1 MKTIV
6 VTGTSSG
13 IGFAVAK
20 HALAEGAQVFGT
32 VRTQADADRLSGELG
47 PGYTALICDV
57 RDDAAIARAAVAV
70 RTALAGQRLGG
81 LVNNAAAAIPGP
93 LLLQP
98 VEELRTQ
105 IETDLLGPMI
115 VTKAFGPLL
124 GADPALSG
132 PPGRIVN
139 MSSIGGKLRQPF
151 ISAYIASKHGIEG
164 WTGTLRR
171 GLKIYGIHVTAV
183 GPGVVDTP
191 IWDKVNSYFGRYD
204 GTPYEDA
211 FNTGVRIMVEAG
223 KKHGMTADAVAETV
237 WTALTAPHPKLR
249 YAPASHP
256 VLEQG
261 VLMAMPQRVI
271 DWGLGFIGLTR
282 KRP

>member
-1 MKTIV
+1 MITIV

-13 IGFAVAK
+13 IGLAIAK
-20 HALAEGAQVFGT
+20 RGIERGARVFGT
-32 VRTQADADRLSGELG
+32 VRSEADAVRVSGELG

-57 RDDAAIARAAVAV
+57 RDDAAVARAADTV
-70 RTALAGQRLGG
+70 RAALDGQRLSG
-81 LVNNAAAAIPGP
+81 LVNNAAAALPGP

-98 VEELRTQ
+98 IEEIRTQ

-115 VTKAFGPLL
+115 VTRAFGPLL
-124 GADPALSG
+124 GADPTLSG

-171 GLKIYGIHVTAV
+171 ELQIYGIHVAAV
-183 GPGVVDTP
+183 GPGLVDTP
-191 IWDKVNSYFGRYD
+191 IWDKVNSFFGRYD
-204 GTPYEDA
+204 GTPYEEA
-211 FNTGVRIMVEAG
+211 FNNGVRIIVEAG
-223 KKHGMTADAVAETV
+223 KKHGMTAEGVADTV
-237 WTALTAPHPKLR
+237 WTALTEPHPKLR

-256 VLEQG
+256 ILEQG
-261 VLMAMPQRVI
+261 VLMAMPQRAI
-271 DWGLGFIGLTR
+271 DWGLGFIGLRR
-282 KRP
+282 KR